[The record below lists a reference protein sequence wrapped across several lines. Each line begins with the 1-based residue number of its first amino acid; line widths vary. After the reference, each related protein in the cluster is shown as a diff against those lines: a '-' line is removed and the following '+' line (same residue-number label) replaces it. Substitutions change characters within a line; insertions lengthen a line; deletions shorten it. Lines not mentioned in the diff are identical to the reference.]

1 MPVSSE
7 AHVRASI
14 KWAKKR
20 DSITIRP
27 TKAEGEAIRAAAQS
41 AGKGLQEYI
50 MSAVRKQME
59 QDAEQ
64 KNN

>member
-1 MPVSSE
+1 MPSSK
-7 AHVRASI
+7 AHVRASV
-14 KWAKKR
+14 KWAKGR

-27 TKAEGEAIRAAAQS
+27 EKTEGETIREAAQS

-50 MSAVRKQME
+50 LSAVRKQME